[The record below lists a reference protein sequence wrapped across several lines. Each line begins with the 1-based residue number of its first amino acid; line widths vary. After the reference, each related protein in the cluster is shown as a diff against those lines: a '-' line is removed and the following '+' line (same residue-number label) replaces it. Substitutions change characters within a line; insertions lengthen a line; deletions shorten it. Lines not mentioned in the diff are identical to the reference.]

1 MANKPTNEAARTEKA
16 GGPAPKGDGNQFR
29 IRCTHAI
36 DNSWA
41 GWLDYSGPG
50 NWAFL
55 SGDPNTPAGMI
66 FQLYYHSGTY
76 LNPVGTYV
84 GNPRYLGMDGGSG
97 DCQAAWNFWA
107 RRTEI
112 LWDGVHL
119 ISARQLPKQHLVDYG
134 NGWVYWDSREDTA
147 LNFERVPA

>member
-1 MANKPTNEAARTEKA
+1 
-16 GGPAPKGDGNQFR
+16 
-29 IRCTHAI
+29 
-36 DNSWA
+36 
-41 GWLDYSGPG
+41 
-50 NWAFL
+50 
-55 SGDPNTPAGMI
+55 MI